1 MGNEDN
7 PGVAVRG
14 EALSPERRRFL
25 GRLSIALSAIAAAI
39 VGIPVV
45 GFIIGPLIQSEEPVW
60 RQVGAVSNFQIG
72 QTVKV
77 SFEDPSPMVVGRRH
91 LADGRLVTAS
101 GRRALCRVHNQLRP
115 SRLSGA
121 LVAKGWAFHV
131 PMPRRGLLRR
141 RNGGRRAAAAPP
153 VQISGPRARRA
164 GGDYGECRSHLLD
177 SREQEGG
184 RVHKKDSLGGG

>member
-60 RQVGAVSNFQIG
+60 CRVGAGKQFPDRADRQGELRRPI
-72 QTVKV
+72 T
-77 SFEDPSPMVVGRRH
+77 DAVGRRH

-101 GRRALCRVHNQLRP
+101 GRRALRRVHNQLRP
-115 SRLSGA
+115 SRLSGT
-121 LVAKGWAFHV
+121 LVAEGWAFHV

-141 RNGGRRAAAAPP
+141 RYGGRRAAAAQP
-153 VQISGPRARRA
+153 VQISGPRARRT

-184 RVHKKDSLGGG
+184 RVHQKDSLGCG